1 LLPGDTHGEAG
12 SVWRRDGEAATVPA
26 VRVTP
31 VRGEGASLPTLDLCK
46 SLIRLYLRNRRPGR
60 GAAGPSSRSNGD
72 RGTTIPDGSLEGLV
86 LGKFLLFLLLGL
98 GAALYFP
105 QTRPVV
111 LDTLAPVLNPIL
123 TWQTKG
129 EMAQITRELQ
139 MINREGQ
146 ALPEPGEDF
155 QAWMGRN
162 FQGGDREDSWGNP
175 YTLVTWPDSVGVV
188 SKGPDLEIHTPDDIL
203 ETALIPRQRR
213 RR

>member
-1 LLPGDTHGEAG
+1 M
-12 SVWRRDGEAATVPA
+12 
-26 VRVTP
+26 
-31 VRGEGASLPTLDLCK
+31 
-46 SLIRLYLRNRRPGR
+46 
-60 GAAGPSSRSNGD
+60 
-72 RGTTIPDGSLEGLV
+72 
-86 LGKFLLFLLLGL
+86 GKLLLFLLLGL

-111 LDTLAPVLNPIL
+111 MDTLAPVLNPIL
-123 TWQTKG
+123 TWQTRG

-146 ALPEPGEDF
+146 AIPEPGEKF

-162 FQGGDREDSWGNP
+162 FQGGDRLDSWGNP
-175 YTLVTWPDSVGVV
+175 YSLVLWPDSLGIR
-188 SKGPDLEIHTPDDIL
+188 SNGPDLEINTPDDII

>member
-1 LLPGDTHGEAG
+1 M
-12 SVWRRDGEAATVPA
+12 
-26 VRVTP
+26 
-31 VRGEGASLPTLDLCK
+31 
-46 SLIRLYLRNRRPGR
+46 
-60 GAAGPSSRSNGD
+60 
-72 RGTTIPDGSLEGLV
+72 
-86 LGKFLLFLLLGL
+86 GKFLLFLLLGL

-129 EMAQITRELQ
+129 EMGQITRELQ

-146 ALPEPGEDF
+146 ALPEPGEEF

-162 FQGGDREDSWGNP
+162 FQGGDSEDGWGNA
-175 YTLVTWPDSVGVV
+175 YSLVTWPDSVGIV
-188 SKGPDLEIHTPDDIL
+188 SRGPDLELNTSDDIV
-203 ETALIPRQRR
+203 ETAMIPRQRR

>member
-1 LLPGDTHGEAG
+1 MG
-12 SVWRRDGEAATVPA
+12 
-26 VRVTP
+26 
-31 VRGEGASLPTLDLCK
+31 K
-46 SLIRLYLRNRRPGR
+46 
-60 GAAGPSSRSNGD
+60 
-72 RGTTIPDGSLEGLV
+72 LV
-86 LGKFLLFLLLGL
+86 LFLLLAL

-155 QAWMGRN
+155 RAWMGRN
-162 FQGGDREDSWGNP
+162 FQGGDREDSWGIP
-175 YTLVTWPDSVGVV
+175 YSLTTWPDSVGVV
-188 SKGPDLEIHTPDDIL
+188 SKGPDLEINTPDDIL

>member
-1 LLPGDTHGEAG
+1 M
-12 SVWRRDGEAATVPA
+12 
-26 VRVTP
+26 
-31 VRGEGASLPTLDLCK
+31 
-46 SLIRLYLRNRRPGR
+46 
-60 GAAGPSSRSNGD
+60 
-72 RGTTIPDGSLEGLV
+72 
-86 LGKFLLFLLLGL
+86 GKFLLFLLLGL

-175 YTLVTWPDSVGVV
+175 YALVTWPDSVGVV
-188 SKGPDLEIHTPDDIL
+188 SMGPDLEIHTADDIV